1 MEKEPIINGY
11 LRQMLANGGSD
22 LHLSINFPPK
32 ARFHGNIKPLDD
44 TILTFEPAMQQASK
58 TQLEEQHLSLLIEL
72 QDNTIPHVLQ
82 ACLRE
87 LLKKGCRVGHPKFLA
102 HELVPCGLRG
112 PDKSLI
118 TKQKGSLC
126 LEGFLPPCVWAA
138 P

>member
-1 MEKEPIINGY
+1 MDNK
-11 LRQMLANGGSD
+11 RLADS
-22 LHLSINFPPK
+22 SIFELCPGEIKQAQHTERPWMQATSRARKFPTSCR
-32 ARFHGNIKPLDD
+32 AAWENSRG
-44 TILTFEPAMQQASK
+44 
-58 TQLEEQHLSLLIEL
+58 
-72 QDNTIPHVLQ
+72 
-82 ACLRE
+82 R
-87 LLKKGCRVGHPKFLA
+87 KKGCRVGHPKFLA